1 MAKKATSFLMQQKI
15 AVGVVVLVVI
25 LLIGYFSTL
34 VVKDL
39 PILGNFIE
47 GEHYTL
53 LEKPRRIRGEKI
65 EVMEFFSYGC
75 IHCYNFD
82 PDLKDWVEDNIDRVR
97 FVRMPALSS
106 DYWRILGRN
115 YYTMDKLGIVDEY
128 HLPFFREF
136 HEVKR
141 NFASLN
147 RLSDYFDGKGT
158 TAKVYRQVFNSPE
171 ISRKL
176 AIADE
181 MARRFQVTSVPTIII
196 HGKYMIRPTRSVG
209 IARMLDVMDFL
220 VDKELDE
227 RVKASER

>member
-1 MAKKATSFLMQQKI
+1 MVKKATSFLMQQKI
-15 AVGVVVLVVI
+15 AVGVVVFIVI
-25 LLIGYFSTL
+25 LLMGYFSTL

-82 PDLKDWVEDNIDRVR
+82 PDLHDWVEDNIDRVR

-115 YYTMDKLGIVDEY
+115 YYTMDKLRIVDEY
-128 HLPFFREF
+128 HLPFFREV

-158 TAKVYRQVFNSPE
+158 TAEVYRQVYNSSE